1 MDEQIYLNLKNCL
14 NPDNQI
20 RKSSENFIENAKIF
34 KLTELLNTLFLIFS
48 SSSNNIDNDTK
59 NMASVLYK
67 NILSEENIWI
77 NLSSSLKNKIRE
89 DLYILLETSNE
100 ENKIKN
106 ACVILANILFKECEN
121 NDIKNLKLIIKKL
134 QNEEYKKNNKIMI
147 SYLFIIKTFFDKF
160 EEKRLL
166 AIDIINSLQT
176 IIIPLIKNY
185 KNENG
190 NILEEKKLELALDI
204 YILIIPFMK
213 FSFNLDPD
221 YVFKPI
227 LDLMEKLNWENNIY
241 MKNLLVINEAINY
254 YHRYIINHIKI
265 ICTKL
270 FDILNKIVEK
280 NTKGNNTNGNII
292 IINNNDNISNIVL
305 FYLDIIC
312 LLCDKELADKTSL
325 TTMFQN
331 NSSEIYLPLLVSVL
345 DKCPEFNI
353 ENESWNISKAVCYII
368 SFIVSISSQ
377 DEILFK
383 LLNYF
388 SSNFN
393 SISYNKKINA
403 ILILSC
409 ILDSKDAEIIQ
420 DSLQNEILNI
430 IQKIDDEDKIY
441 SYLISWILGKISE
454 ALPSLFERDEL
465 NKIIPKFI
473 NIINNKGEKDDKNK
487 NTKNEIVTINYSNEV
502 RINICI
508 VLGNL
513 IKFYGDENT
522 NKLNNEF
529 NIYYKYIINDFIE
542 ASFKEENIISGLSFY
557 LLRIIMNVI
566 QYSSKD
572 LQASLEFIFSNIL
585 QKFEEINTLL
595 KNNKNKI
602 QKIYLE
608 KMYKLQE
615 NLCLILNQIFNK
627 IILKINISL
636 CIQLYNS
643 LINSFLNRENKAFE
657 SGMLCLLN
665 LVILLFNENVLMNN
679 KLDVE
684 IFYKLISAILINEED
699 GDDLKKIGI
708 LCLLNLVKINS
719 YTLSKYINELYDI
732 LKNIKNKNKIG
743 EEFKKLVDKS
753 IEDIEQ
759 SQIYKNKNKI

>member
-1 MDEQIYLNLKNCL
+1 M
-14 NPDNQI
+14 
-20 RKSSENFIENAKIF
+20 
-34 KLTELLNTLFLIFS
+34 
-48 SSSNNIDNDTK
+48 
-59 NMASVLYK
+59 
-67 NILSEENIWI
+67 
-77 NLSSSLKNKIRE
+77 
-89 DLYILLETSNE
+89 
-100 ENKIKN
+100 
-106 ACVILANILFKECEN
+106 
-121 NDIKNLKLIIKKL
+121 
-134 QNEEYKKNNKIMI
+134 
-147 SYLFIIKTFFDKF
+147 
-160 EEKRLL
+160 
-166 AIDIINSLQT
+166 
-176 IIIPLIKNY
+176 
-185 KNENG
+185 
-190 NILEEKKLELALDI
+190 
-204 YILIIPFMK
+204 
-213 FSFNLDPD
+213 
-221 YVFKPI
+221 
-227 LDLMEKLNWENNIY
+227 
-241 MKNLLVINEAINY
+241 
-254 YHRYIINHIKI
+254 
-265 ICTKL
+265 
-270 FDILNKIVEK
+270 
-280 NTKGNNTNGNII
+280 
-292 IINNNDNISNIVL
+292 
-305 FYLDIIC
+305 
-312 LLCDKELADKTSL
+312 
-325 TTMFQN
+325 
-331 NSSEIYLPLLVSVL
+331 
-345 DKCPEFNI
+345 
-353 ENESWNISKAVCYII
+353 
-368 SFIVSISSQ
+368 
-377 DEILFK
+377 
-383 LLNYF
+383 
-388 SSNFN
+388 
-393 SISYNKKINA
+393 
-403 ILILSC
+403 
-409 ILDSKDAEIIQ
+409 
-420 DSLQNEILNI
+420 
-430 IQKIDDEDKIY
+430 
-441 SYLISWILGKISE
+441 
-454 ALPSLFERDEL
+454 PSLFERDEL

-473 NIINNKGEKDDKNK
+473 NIRNNKGEKDDKNK
-487 NTKNEIVTINYSNEV
+487 NIKNEIVTINYSNEV

-608 KMYKLQE
+608 KLYKLQE

>member
-1 MDEQIYLNLKNCL
+1 M
-14 NPDNQI
+14 
-20 RKSSENFIENAKIF
+20 
-34 KLTELLNTLFLIFS
+34 
-48 SSSNNIDNDTK
+48 
-59 NMASVLYK
+59 
-67 NILSEENIWI
+67 
-77 NLSSSLKNKIRE
+77 
-89 DLYILLETSNE
+89 
-100 ENKIKN
+100 
-106 ACVILANILFKECEN
+106 
-121 NDIKNLKLIIKKL
+121 
-134 QNEEYKKNNKIMI
+134 
-147 SYLFIIKTFFDKF
+147 
-160 EEKRLL
+160 
-166 AIDIINSLQT
+166 
-176 IIIPLIKNY
+176 
-185 KNENG
+185 
-190 NILEEKKLELALDI
+190 
-204 YILIIPFMK
+204 
-213 FSFNLDPD
+213 
-221 YVFKPI
+221 
-227 LDLMEKLNWENNIY
+227 
-241 MKNLLVINEAINY
+241 
-254 YHRYIINHIKI
+254 
-265 ICTKL
+265 
-270 FDILNKIVEK
+270 
-280 NTKGNNTNGNII
+280 
-292 IINNNDNISNIVL
+292 
-305 FYLDIIC
+305 
-312 LLCDKELADKTSL
+312 
-325 TTMFQN
+325 
-331 NSSEIYLPLLVSVL
+331 
-345 DKCPEFNI
+345 
-353 ENESWNISKAVCYII
+353 
-368 SFIVSISSQ
+368 
-377 DEILFK
+377 
-383 LLNYF
+383 
-388 SSNFN
+388 
-393 SISYNKKINA
+393 
-403 ILILSC
+403 
-409 ILDSKDAEIIQ
+409 
-420 DSLQNEILNI
+420 
-430 IQKIDDEDKIY
+430 
-441 SYLISWILGKISE
+441 
-454 ALPSLFERDEL
+454 PSLFERDEL

-529 NIYYKYIINDFIE
+529 NMYYKYIINDFIE

-557 LLRIIMNVI
+557 LLRVIMNVI

-608 KMYKLQE
+608 KLYKLQE